1 MNKLISVNFT
11 RLKKSKIFWIGLI
24 GMFAYGVGN
33 SVFCYFRGQQVGYD
47 TVILNEVF
55 FGHGNIIGFIAAA
68 FCSVFLSTEYREGA
82 IRNKLIV
89 GNTRTSV
96 YLSNLI
102 VNSIAMLVINLSYML
117 AICIIGIP
125 LLGNI
130 VDIEMI
136 VVLKLF
142 GLNILATLS
151 FTAFFTLI
159 GMIQEN
165 SVIATIIGIS
175 IALVLFFVSPFINEQ
190 LLEPKVLASFSY
202 SEETNEEIIT
212 SQRPNPYYV
221 GGAKRSF
228 YDFLADFLPS
238 GHFVQINKEMEIGT
252 EEEMAPEISS
262 GLVDIKIPNYTKMS
276 LYELLLI
283 AVTTGIGVFIFGKK
297 DLK

>member
-1 MNKLISVNFT
+1 MNKLLSVNFE

-24 GMFAYGVGN
+24 GMFAYGIGN
-33 SVFCYFRGQQVGYD
+33 SIFCYFRGQQVGYEP
-47 TVILNEVF
+47 VILNEVF
-55 FGHGNIIGFIAAA
+55 FGQGNLIGFITAA
-68 FCSVFLSTEYREGA
+68 FCSVFLSTEYKEGA

-89 GNTRTSV
+89 GHTRTSV

-102 VNSIAMLVINLSYML
+102 VNSIAMLMINLAYTL
-117 AICIIGIP
+117 AICIVGIP
-125 LLGNI
+125 LLGNF

-136 VVLKLF
+136 VVFKLF
-142 GLNILATLS
+142 ALNILATLS

-159 GMIQEN
+159 GMIQSN
-165 SVIATIIGIS
+165 SVLSTIIGMS

-202 SEETNEEIIT
+202 SELTGEEIVT
-212 SQRPNPYYV
+212 SQKPNPYYV

-238 GHFVQINKEMEIGT
+238 GHFVQINKEMEVGT

-276 LYELLLI
+276 VYELLLI